1 VAEEKR
7 TGYRQ
12 GDAPAHVPSQDYR
25 LRVTWARSFSTYK
38 AYLDGFAFDRVAQCG
53 AAENCYR
60 GDLQEII
67 LRCTCAGASPWRYPV
82 RFSSATELFLAQFHS
97 PRRGGLCERRFETL
111 EVFPWLL
118 PSRLASGY
126 SNAL

>member
-1 VAEEKR
+1 MLPEMSVQR
-7 TGYRQ
+7 T
-12 GDAPAHVPSQDYR
+12 ASPIE

-38 AYLDGFAFDRVAQCG
+38 ASSTVLAFDRVAQC
-53 AAENCYR
+53 ALQQTAIEVTW
-60 GDLQEII
+60 QEII